1 MLVITRTIQRDINH
15 MVILFDRQQAAVGA
29 AVGPEII
36 HAAIQVMQFVMTN
49 PSIHKIVHST
59 PSFRTVLAV
68 KCKEFRDHAAANL
81 ELQQLC
87 EHVLQTVAGTQS

>member
-15 MVILFDRQQAAVGA
+15 MVILFDRQQAAD
-29 AVGPEII
+29 VGPEKI

>member
-15 MVILFDRQQAAVGA
+15 MVILFDRQQAAM
-29 AVGPEII
+29 GPEII
-36 HAAIQVMQFVMTN
+36 QAAIQVMKFVMTN
-49 PSIHKIVHST
+49 PSIHKIVRST

-81 ELQQLC
+81 ELQQIC